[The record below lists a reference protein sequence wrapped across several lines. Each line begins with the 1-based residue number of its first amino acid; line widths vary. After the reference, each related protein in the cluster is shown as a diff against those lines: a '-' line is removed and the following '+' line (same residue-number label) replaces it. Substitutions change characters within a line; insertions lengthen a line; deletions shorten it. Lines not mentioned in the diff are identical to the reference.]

1 MAKPLKHVEREGNI
15 AQKKNL
21 NPQVRRPMYWQEQ
34 APEHVEEKGSEE
46 QKKHVELAYETN

>member
-1 MAKPLKHVEREGNI
+1 MAKPPKHVEGEGNI

-34 APEHVEEKGSEE
+34 APEHVEGKESEE
-46 QKKHVELAYETN
+46 QKNM